1 MWHDPVMTENSTGAW
16 EPGADRPGAVPLP
29 AGRPATRHGL
39 KVQNAMSGG
48 LLAGLGLA
56 VALLGVAHIVIEA
69 IQQEYNGMG
78 GTIFLV
84 AVIAGPLFGLGLGMM
99 ATALIPDD
107 PATTA
112 HAAAAAAGP
121 AVVAPPGS

>member
-1 MWHDPVMTENSTGAW
+1 
-16 EPGADRPGAVPLP
+16 
-29 AGRPATRHGL
+29 
-39 KVQNAMSGG
+39 MSGG

-112 HAAAAAAGP
+112 QAAAAAAGP

>member
-1 MWHDPVMTENSTGAW
+1 MSENDAGAW

-29 AGRPATRHGL
+29 TGRPATRRGY
-39 KVQNAMSGG
+39 KVQNAIVGG

-69 IQQEYNGMG
+69 IQQQYNGMG

-84 AVIAGPLFGLGLGMM
+84 AVIAGPMFGLGIGVMT
-99 ATALIPDD
+99 TALIPDD
-107 PATTA
+107 PATTGS
-112 HAAAAAAGP
+112 AATAAAGP